1 MTKDEAKNKF
11 MELIQEEDKETYTQ
25 ADFDRAVSKLHEEFK
40 KDHEQQL
47 QKKLEELEVI
57 AEAEAQRKFKPE
69 HDEHQ
74 RHRVELSNRMTEN
87 NLRLMEELT
96 NKVNG
101 KSHE

>member
-40 KDHEQQL
+40 KDHETQM

-57 AEAEAQRKFKPE
+57 AEAQAKRKFKTE
-69 HDEHQ
+69 YDEMAQ
-74 RHRVELSNRMTEN
+74 SYLELIRTGTERN
-87 NLRLMEELT
+87 QKLEDELF
-96 NKVNG
+96 G
-101 KSHE
+101 KIRGTEQ